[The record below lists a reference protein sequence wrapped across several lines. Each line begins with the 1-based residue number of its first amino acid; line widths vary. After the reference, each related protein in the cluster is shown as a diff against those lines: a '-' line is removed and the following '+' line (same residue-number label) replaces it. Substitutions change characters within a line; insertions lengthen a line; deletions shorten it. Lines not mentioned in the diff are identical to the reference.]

1 MNKKFLS
8 AVLFGALMVSSTGTF
23 VSCKDYDEDI
33 DRISTRNWSI
43 SSRLFQLYRQKLMLV
58 SMLPT

>member
-23 VSCKDYDEDI
+23 VSCKDYDEELTA
-33 DRISTRNWSI
+33 STRNWSI

>member
-8 AVLFGALMVSSTGTF
+8 AVLFVKTMMMTLTA
-23 VSCKDYDEDI
+23 
-33 DRISTRNWSI
+33 STRNWSI
-43 SSRLFQLYRQKLMLV
+43 SSQLFQLYRQKLMLV